1 MKIKRIRMSY
11 EDVMALPR
19 AKHRVP
25 KMPSILFRTLVRA
38 AAQMDLWK
46 AHFRFT
52 GRVDRKGGPYLVL
65 MNHSSF
71 IDLEIASR
79 ILYPMRY
86 NIVCTLDA
94 LVGKSWLMRQIGC
107 IPTHKFVSDV
117 TLIRDMEYALKHG
130 SSVLMYPEAGYSFD
144 GRATTLPRK
153 LGMLLKRLG
162 VPVLFIE
169 THGAFTRDPLYNG
182 LQLRHVPVSAEV
194 STLLT
199 KEQIE
204 SSSVAELDAVIDS
217 AFSFDNFSWQKE
229 QKIVVDEPFRADG
242 LERILY
248 RCAHCHHEGTMKG
261 EGIYLTCSHC
271 GKRYRMDEYGQLVA
285 EDGETEFSHVPDWYA
300 WQRECVKQELLDDTY
315 RLDVPVKISMM
326 MDHHALYDVGEGRL
340 VHDAEGFH
348 LTGCD
353 GKLDY
358 FQKARSSYGL
368 NADYFWYE
376 ISDVIGIG
384 NMHELYYCFPPADV
398 SVAKARLAAEELYK
412 LHQDREYHLAHIHE
426 QTASPVCVG

>member
-1 MKIKRIRMSY
+1 MKIKTKKLSY
-11 EDVMALPR
+11 DEVMALPR
-19 AKHRVP
+19 MKHKSP
-25 KMPSILFRTLVRA
+25 KLPSILFRTLVRVA
-38 AAQMDLWK
+38 SQMDLWK
-46 AHFRFT
+46 ARFRFT
-52 GRVDRKGGPYLVL
+52 GKVDKAGGPYLIL

-117 TLIRDMEYALKHG
+117 TLIHDMEYSLKKG

-144 GRATTLPRK
+144 GKATTLPRK
-153 LGMLLKRLG
+153 LGLLLKRLN

-182 LQLRHVPVSAEV
+182 LQLRRVPVSAHI
-194 STLLT
+194 STLFT
-199 KEQIE
+199 KEQIAE
-204 SSSVAELDAVIDS
+204 HSVEELDRMIDS
-217 AFSFDNFSWQKE
+217 AFAFDNFAWQRE
-229 QKIVVDEPFRADG
+229 NNIAVDEPFRADG

-248 RCAHCHHEGTMKG
+248 RCAHCHTEGTMRG
-261 EGIYLTCSHC
+261 EGVYLTCSHC
-271 GKRYRMDEYGQLVA
+271 GKRYFLNEYGQLVA
-285 EDGETEFSHVPDWYA
+285 EQGETEFSHIPDWYA
-300 WQRECVKQELLDDTY
+300 WQRECVREELLSESY
-315 RLDVPVKISMM
+315 RLDVPVKIAMM
-326 MDHHALYDVGEGRL
+326 IDNRALYDVGEGRL
-340 VHDAEGFH
+340 VHDLEGFH

-368 NADYFWYE
+368 NADYYWYE

-384 NMHELYYCFPPADV
+384 NMHELYYCFPPVGV

-412 LHQDREYHLAHIHE
+412 LHQDREYHKQHTHE
-426 QTASPVCVG
+426 HRTPIEAT